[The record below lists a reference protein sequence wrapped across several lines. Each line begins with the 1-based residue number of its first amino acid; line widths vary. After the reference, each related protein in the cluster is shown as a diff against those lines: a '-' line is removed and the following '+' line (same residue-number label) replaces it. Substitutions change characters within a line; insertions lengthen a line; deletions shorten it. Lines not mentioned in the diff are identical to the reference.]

1 MSKKSRRQRQRAK
14 QRNYAQLYNQPAQ
27 RTEPSL
33 TASQTAKVPPR
44 PTATTAD
51 AAWDQLQRG
60 KKADLWDSLIFA
72 GAIFVVFIAIYY
84 INWHSPFLPQFGLWV
99 TNLFGSSLWSSPG
112 YLSHEALA

>member
-33 TASQTAKVPPR
+33 TASQTAKVTPR
-44 PTATTAD
+44 PTAATAD

-60 KKADLWDSLIFA
+60 KNADLRDSLIFA
-72 GAIFVVFIAIYY
+72 GSIFAAFVVIYY
-84 INWHSPFLPQFGLWV
+84 TNLRTPFLPQFGNWISNFLGF
-99 TNLFGSSLWSSPG
+99 TF
-112 YLSHEALA
+112 